1 MNNLTLL
8 ETILIIWIIVTNIL
22 AVLSLI
28 TTNYASS
35 KTSDTILMIAIGV
48 AMPIVLPVILYS
60 LTFDKLKHRKRKQ
73 DLEKQIKELENDK

>member
-48 AMPIVLPVILYS
+48 AIPITLPMVLYLLIV
-60 LTFDKLKHRKRKQ
+60 DKPKRRKRKE
-73 DLEKQIKELENDK
+73 DLEKGGKRK